1 MKVNDHKEA
10 GDVEERYCYIVFT
23 VYVRGQQFWNR
34 RHIFPGRR
42 CAYFRCKTL
51 STLGSDLMLDF
62 YVCLAVCLERLCT
75 SSLLTVTAH
84 HVILR
89 APTGAR
95 WADLKRCINRMRIGM
110 SHGVRTRS
118 FFMWLFDNYDGCDLT
133 IHFFLKFI
141 SYHDSTHTD
150 FLYPH
155 SPGRFN
161 LKVDLKKKIT
171 SFESTPY
178 RAPSLYSL
186 H

>member
-34 RHIFPGRR
+34 LHIFPGRR

-133 IHFFLKFI
+133 IHFFKSSSLITIQHTQTFFI
-141 SYHDSTHTD
+141 
-150 FLYPH
+150 LIAPA
-155 SPGRFN
+155 
-161 LKVDLKKKIT
+161 DLISKLI
-171 SFESTPY
+171 
-178 RAPSLYSL
+178 
-186 H
+186 